1 MALAVISVVVLFYQ
15 ELLYQ
20 TFDPETAQTSGIR
33 MNLLDGL
40 LAVITSVTVVI
51 GLKVV
56 GILPV
61 AALLVIPSAAELQVA
76 TTFRQAIVT
85 SSTVSVVSLVAGLF
99 VAYLF
104 DLPASGV
111 IVLFAFGVLIILWW
125 AKALRKVVATK

>member
-1 MALAVISVVVLFYQ
+1 
-15 ELLYQ
+15 
-20 TFDPETAQTSGIR
+20 